1 MTFSFW
7 ACTEGPIERRRELIK
22 STMFLNPEGK
32 ISMKDPDSTI
42 YMVEDYGKVPAE
54 APRRVYIGPLVG
66 VAQRATIKQFSLR
79 SRKLIGNTVTLPP
92 PPNPPSCSLLHASRY
107 FVIPVRGT
115 ITHPSWNI
123 HCGVNNVFLL
133 ASALPRPR
141 YCTIRCTYRPWTSPS
156 RHYDSSL

>member
-92 PPNPPSCSLLHASRY
+92 PPTPRLVLSCMPLATLLCITGDCNSPQLEYSLWGQQCVLACSRAPALPLLHDTMH
-107 FVIPVRGT
+107 V
-115 ITHPSWNI
+115 
-123 HCGVNNVFLL
+123 
-133 ASALPRPR
+133 
-141 YCTIRCTYRPWTSPS
+141 
-156 RHYDSSL
+156 